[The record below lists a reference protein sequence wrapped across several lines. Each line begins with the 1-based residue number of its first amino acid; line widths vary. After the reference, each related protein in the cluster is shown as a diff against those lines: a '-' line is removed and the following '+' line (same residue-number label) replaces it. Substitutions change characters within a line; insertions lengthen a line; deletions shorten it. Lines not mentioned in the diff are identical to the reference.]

1 MRTTFAIPLLL
12 LAAGAGA
19 AEWVEIGADT
29 EAKYYVDLSSIEIE
43 ADTVRVIKKGVY
55 TETLTEDLGGT
66 RSVFKQT
73 LGVIELDCARRINR
87 VVQIDMIGPDDTV
100 VWSSGRMKKRMWE
113 DVRPNTHG
121 EATLDFVCGKVRTPE
136 KQ

>member
-1 MRTTFAIPLLL
+1 MKTIFAMAMLL
-12 LAAGAGA
+12 LAPGAGA

-43 ADTVRVIKKGVY
+43 ADTVRVVKKGVY
-55 TETLTEDLGGT
+55 TEMLTEDLGGT
-66 RSVFKQT
+66 RRVFKQT

-121 EATLDFVCGKVRTPE
+121 EATLDFVCGKIKSPE
-136 KQ
+136 N

>member
-1 MRTTFAIPLLL
+1 MKTIFAMAMFL
-12 LAAGAGA
+12 LAARAGA

-43 ADTVRVIKKGVY
+43 ADTVRVVKKGVY
-55 TETLTEDLGGT
+55 AETLTEDLGGT
-66 RSVFKQT
+66 RRVFKET

-87 VVQIDMIGPDDTV
+87 VVQIDMIGLDDTV

-121 EATLDFVCGKVRTPE
+121 EATLDFVCGTIKPPE

>member
-1 MRTTFAIPLLL
+1 MFLF
-12 LAAGAGA
+12 AAGAGA

-43 ADTVRVIKKGVY
+43 GDTVRVVKKGVY

-66 RSVFKQT
+66 RRVFKQT
-73 LGVIELDCARRINR
+73 LGVIELDCTRRINR

-113 DVRPNTHG
+113 DVRQNTHG
-121 EATLDFVCGKVRTPE
+121 EATLDFVCGRIKSPE
-136 KQ
+136 N

>member
-1 MRTTFAIPLLL
+1 MKTIFPLAMFLF
-12 LAAGAGA
+12 AAGAGA

-43 ADTVRVIKKGVY
+43 ADTVRVVKKGVY

-66 RSVFKQT
+66 RRVFKQT
-73 LGVIELDCARRINR
+73 LGMIELDCARRINR

-113 DVRPNTHG
+113 DVRLNTHG
-121 EATLDFVCGKVRTPE
+121 EATLDFVCGKIKSPE
-136 KQ
+136 N

>member
-1 MRTTFAIPLLL
+1 MKTTLAMTMVL
-12 LAAGAGA
+12 LAATAGA

-29 EAKYYVDLSSIEIE
+29 EATYYVDPSSIEVE
-43 ADTVRVIKKGVY
+43 ADTVRVLKKGVY
-55 TETLTEDLGGT
+55 TQTLTEDLGGT
-66 RSVFKQT
+66 RRVFKQT

-87 VVQIDMIGPDDTV
+87 VVQIDMIGPDDDV

-121 EATLDFVCGKVRTPE
+121 EATLDFVCGKLGKP
-136 KQ
+136 

>member
-1 MRTTFAIPLLL
+1 MKTIFPLAMFLF
-12 LAAGAGA
+12 AAGAGA

-43 ADTVRVIKKGVY
+43 ADTVRVVKKGVY

-66 RSVFKQT
+66 RRVFKQT

-121 EATLDFVCGKVRTPE
+121 EATLDFVCGKIKSPE
-136 KQ
+136 N

>member
-1 MRTTFAIPLLL
+1 MFLFA
-12 LAAGAGA
+12 ACADA

-43 ADTVRVIKKGVY
+43 ADTVRVVKKGVY

-121 EATLDFVCGKVRTPE
+121 EATLDFVCGKIKSPE
-136 KQ
+136 N